1 MNGVVL
7 KRARSG
13 AGWTQSRLAEKLG
26 VTQAYLSLM
35 ESGGRRV
42 PPRLARRVARLLDL
56 PPTVLSVDTSSTSR
70 PPPTDRWVEA
80 QLARLGYPGYAYR
93 KSPGAV
99 HHPEEV
105 LLAGLSLDELDPRL
119 AEALPWLLLRYEGV
133 DERRLADQAKLRNLQ
148 NRLGFVVALA
158 RQAAERNPGFRSRVE
173 ELTRFEEA
181 LEPSRLARE
190 ETLGQ
195 PHASARLRAW
205 LREERSDTARHWNL
219 LSDLKVEHLPYAA

>member
-1 MNGVVL
+1 
-7 KRARSG
+7 
-13 AGWTQSRLAEKLG
+13 
-26 VTQAYLSLM
+26 
-35 ESGGRRV
+35 
-42 PPRLARRVARLLDL
+42 
-56 PPTVLSVDTSSTSR
+56 
-70 PPPTDRWVEA
+70 
-80 QLARLGYPGYAYR
+80 
-93 KSPGAV
+93 V

-133 DERRLADQAKLRNLQ
+133 DERRLADHAKLGNLQ

-173 ELTRFEEA
+173 GLTRFEEA

-195 PHASARLRAW
+195 PHASGRLRAW
-205 LREERSDTARHWNL
+205 LRAERSDTARRWNL

>member
-1 MNGVVL
+1 MVL
-7 KRARSG
+7 KTARNE

-42 PPRLARRVARLLDL
+42 PPQLARRVARLLDL
-56 PPTVLSVDTSSTSR
+56 PPTVLPVDTAPAAKR
-70 PPPTDRWVEA
+70 APTNEWLEA

-93 KSPGAV
+93 PRRGAV
-99 HHPEEV
+99 HHPMGV
-105 LLAGLSLDELDPRL
+105 LLAGLSLNELDPRL
-119 AEALPWLLLRYEGV
+119 AEALPWLLIRYEGF
-133 DERRLADQAKLRNLQ
+133 DEPRLAADAKVKDLQ

-158 RQAAERNPGFRSRVE
+158 RQAAERNPDFRSRVAD
-173 ELTRFEEA
+173 LTRFEEA

-190 ETLGQ
+190 EVFGQ
-195 PHASARLRAW
+195 PRASGRLRAW
-205 LREERSDTARHWNL
+205 LLKERSDTARHWNL

>member
-7 KRARSG
+7 KTARSE

-42 PPRLARRVARLLDL
+42 PPQLARRVARVLDL
-56 PPTVLSVDTSSTSR
+56 SPTVLPLDTTSTSKH
-70 PPPTDRWVEA
+70 PPTNEWVEA

-93 KSPGAV
+93 KRPGAV
-99 HHPEEV
+99 HHPAEV
-105 LLAGLSLDELDPRL
+105 LLAGLSLNELDPRL
-119 AEALPWLLLRYEGV
+119 AEALPWLLLRYERL
-133 DERRLADQAKLRNLQ
+133 DEPRLAADAKLRDLQ
-148 NRLGFVVALA
+148 NRLGFTVALA
-158 RQAAERNPGFRSRVE
+158 RQAAERNPDFKGRVAD
-173 ELTRFEEA
+173 LTRFEET

-190 ETLGQ
+190 ETFGQ
-195 PHASARLRAW
+195 PHASGRLRAW
-205 LREERSDTARHWNL
+205 LRKERSDTARHWNL

>member
-1 MNGVVL
+1 MNGAVL

-13 AGWTQSRLAEKLG
+13 AGWTQSRLADKLG

-70 PPPTDRWVEA
+70 HPLTDRWVEA

-93 KSPGAV
+93 NRPGAV

-158 RQAAERNPGFRSRVE
+158 RQAAERNPGFRRRVE
-173 ELTRFEEA
+173 GLTRFEEA

-195 PHASARLRAW
+195 PHASGRLRAW

>member
-7 KRARSG
+7 KTARRE

-56 PPTVLSVDTSSTSR
+56 PPTALPLETTSR
-70 PPPTDRWVEA
+70 LLATNEWVAA

-93 KSPGAV
+93 RRRGAV
-99 HHPEEV
+99 CHPAEV
-105 LLAGLSLDELDPRL
+105 LLAGLSLDDLDPRL
-119 AEALPWLLLRYEGV
+119 AEALPWLLLRYQGL
-133 DERRLADQAKLRNLQ
+133 DGPRLAAEARLRNLQ
-148 NRLGFVVALA
+148 NRLGFTVALA
-158 RQAAERNPGFRSRVE
+158 RQVAERNPEFRGRVAD
-173 ELTRFEEA
+173 LTRFEET

-190 ETLGQ
+190 ETFGQ
-195 PHASARLRAW
+195 PHAGERLCAW
-205 LREERSDTARHWNL
+205 LREERSDAARHWNL
-219 LSDLKVEHLPYAA
+219 LCDLKVGHLPYDA